1 MNEEKQKMKP
11 RIFDSFAS
19 KNSYPALIGYPEAA
33 LKESAKSLWVA
44 NRDNPIF
51 KKNQP
56 LQHVE
61 SAKSLCSIHVTE
73 IAWNSSVFEAPLMST
88 IQPDSVIDTICNHR
102 EAAAINDSTGI
113 RTGIDNVTKRIFV
126 PCIELPVISPMYWG
140 VLPAETINFYATDLD
155 AHAKI
160 ECLN

>member
-51 KKNQP
+51 KKNPP
-56 LQHVE
+56 LQPVYF
-61 SAKSLCSIHVTE
+61 HVTE